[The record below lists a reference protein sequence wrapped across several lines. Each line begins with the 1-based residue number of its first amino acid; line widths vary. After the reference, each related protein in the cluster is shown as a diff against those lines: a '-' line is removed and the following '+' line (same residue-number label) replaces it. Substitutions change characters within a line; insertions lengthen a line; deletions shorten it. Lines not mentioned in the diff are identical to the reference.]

1 VDGAEDIE
9 SLLRILYHECALP
22 FKRLD
27 PETPSAVKR
36 VLALANKYGM
46 DHLRHRIVMHVE
58 ADWPQSLW
66 QWDRLEAEIHS
77 MVQTWPEE
85 HGLYIPNVDNI
96 DDILP
101 EPASAIRLGREC
113 DIPSILPAAFY
124 HLSRLSIH
132 DDRTSQ
138 RAARGHEAADF
149 FCFDGRRTADWT
161 ILSSA
166 DYICLLKGRAMIATF
181 SQELFTVPQLGN
193 YQHSIDGCVHS
204 EQATLLVQIREACR
218 RSPDVLETSRRY
230 LERESFGDQ
239 VCSICVIYIR
249 KELRNFRHSLWA
261 KLPQFFG
268 LTS

>member
-1 VDGAEDIE
+1 
-9 SLLRILYHECALP
+9 
-22 FKRLD
+22 
-27 PETPSAVKR
+27 
-36 VLALANKYGM
+36 M
-46 DHLRHRIVMHVE
+46 DHLRQRIVTHVE

-77 MVQTWPEE
+77 MVHTWPEE
-85 HGLYIPNVDNI
+85 HGVYVPNVSHI
-96 DDILP
+96 DDLLP
-101 EPASAIRLGREC
+101 EPASAIRLAREC
-113 DIPSILPAAFY
+113 VIPNILPAAFY

-132 DDRTSQ
+132 DDRSSQ
-138 RAARGHEAADF
+138 HAARNDEAADF

-166 DYICLLKGRAMIATF
+166 DYICLLKGRAMLAAF
-181 SQELFTVPQLGN
+181 SQALFTVPRLGN
-193 YQHSIDGCVHS
+193 YEHSNDGCVFS
-204 EQATLLVQIREACR
+204 EQAAFLVQIREACR

-239 VCSICVIYIR
+239 MCSICVMYIQ
-249 KELRNFRHSLWA
+249 KELRNFRRSLWT